1 MGTQT
6 LELHT
11 ALALYL
17 PRSQAVFKDLVSGMI
32 HLSRL
37 EEDISRRNRFH
48 GVVEFV
54 TGSDG
59 AQVLYMDGVR
69 SAILLTAGLGTRVR
83 QFEDLANLEAT
94 VSLYQLEPS
103 LARVAAGFST
113 AQPSDYGRAIQQMG
127 LEQTLNLLTESGSSG
142 VLHLLS
148 LGAKAQVFMDEG
160 RIIHAQLITEG
171 HNPEQPVR
179 LELLVR
185 SLGSGEVRGVLY
197 QTKEPTRPMVPAS
210 SPAAQSGA
218 EQSEA
223 VQSEAAPVE
232 TAPAS
237 SDPRLI
243 LEGWADLMRRTR
255 TLAQQHG
262 ISNFDRAWRAAGV
275 ALCDAHPLL
284 DPFGADL
291 TWNNGTFQLHADS
304 SEGLLEALTAGF
316 IHTLSSLGISLEQV
330 LINLKLVDLAHSHP
344 HASLERL
351 LPGGRRPS

>member
-1 MGTQT
+1 MGTSQT

-17 PRSQAVFKDLVSGMI
+17 PRSQALFKDLFSGMI

-59 AQVLYMDGVR
+59 AQVLYVDGVR
-69 SAILLTAGLGTRVR
+69 SAILLTAGVGTRVR

-94 VSLYQLEPS
+94 VSLYQLEPT
-103 LARVAAGFST
+103 LARVATSFST

-127 LEQTLNLLTESGSSG
+127 LEYTLNLLTESGSSG

-171 HNPEQPVR
+171 HNPEQPVT
-179 LELLVR
+179 LELLIR

-210 SPAAQSGA
+210 SPASNAGAQA
-218 EQSEA
+218 EVAPTVS
-223 VQSEAAPVE
+223 AA
-232 TAPAS
+232 AN

-243 LEGWADLMRRTR
+243 LEGWADLLRRTR
-255 TLAQQHG
+255 ALAQQHG
-262 ISNFDRAWRAAGV
+262 IGNFDRAWRGAGV
-275 ALCDAHPLL
+275 ALCDEHPLL

-291 TWNNGTFQLHADS
+291 TWNDGTLSLHIDS

-316 IHTLSSLGISLEQV
+316 VHTLSSLGISLEQV
-330 LINLKLVDLAHSHP
+330 LISIKLVDLAHSHP

>member
-1 MGTQT
+1 MGSQT

-11 ALALYL
+11 VLALYL
-17 PRSQAVFKDLVSGMI
+17 PRSQALFKDLFSGMI

-54 TGSDG
+54 AGSDG

-69 SAILLTAGLGTRVR
+69 SAILLTAGVGTRVR

-94 VSLYQLEPS
+94 VSLYQLDPN
-103 LARVAAGFST
+103 LARVATSFSM

-171 HNPEQPVR
+171 HNPAQPVT

-210 SPAAQSGA
+210 SPSSSSSAA
-218 EQSEA
+218 
-223 VQSEAAPVE
+223 QSEAAPAE
-232 TAPAS
+232 TAPAN

-255 TLAQQHG
+255 SLALQNG

-275 ALCDAHPLL
+275 ALCNEHPLL

-291 TWNNGTFQLHADS
+291 TWNDGTLQLHADT
-304 SEGLLEALTAGF
+304 SEDLLEALGAGF
-316 IHTLSSLGISLEQV
+316 VHTLSALGISLEQV
-330 LINLKLVDLAHSHP
+330 LIGVKLVDLAHNHP

>member
-11 ALALYL
+11 VLALYL
-17 PRSQAVFKDLVSGMI
+17 PRTQPLFKDLFSGMI

-37 EEDISRRNRFH
+37 EEDISRRNHFH

-59 AQVLYMDGVR
+59 AQVLYVNGVR
-69 SAILLTAGLGTRVR
+69 SAILLTAGLGTRVQ

-94 VSLYQLEPS
+94 VSLYQLEPT
-103 LARVAAGFST
+103 LARVATGFSM
-113 AQPSDYGRAIQQMG
+113 AQPSDYSRAIQQMG
-127 LEQTLNLLTESGSSG
+127 LEQTLNLLTESGSSN

-148 LGAKAQVFMDEG
+148 FGAKAQVFMDEG
-160 RIIHAQLITEG
+160 RIVHAQLITEG
-171 HNPEQPVR
+171 HNPEQPVT

-197 QTKEPTRPMVPAS
+197 QTKEPTRPMVAAS
-210 SPAAQSGA
+210 SPAAS
-218 EQSEA
+218 SP
-223 VQSEAAPVE
+223 AASSPAA
-232 TAPAS
+232 TAPAN
-237 SDPRLI
+237 SDPHLI
-243 LEGWADLMRRTR
+243 LEGWSDLMRRTR
-255 TLAQQHG
+255 TLAQHNG
-262 ISNFDRAWRAAGV
+262 ISNFDRAWRSAGV

-291 TWNNGTFQLHADS
+291 TWNDGTFQLHGDAA
-304 SEGLLEALTAGF
+304 EGLLEALTAGF
-316 IHTLSSLGISLEQV
+316 FHTLSALGISLEQV
-330 LINLKLVDLAHSHP
+330 LIGVKLVDLAHSHP

-351 LPGGRRPS
+351 LPGGRRIS

>member
-17 PRSQAVFKDLVSGMI
+17 PRTQALFKDLFSGMI

-37 EEDISRRNRFH
+37 EEDISRKNRFH

-69 SAILLTAGLGTRVR
+69 SAILLTAGVGARVQ

-94 VSLYQLEPS
+94 VSLYQLDPA
-103 LARVAAGFST
+103 LTRIATGFSM
-113 AQPSDYGRAIQQMG
+113 AQTSDYSRAIQQMG
-127 LEQTLNLLTESGSSG
+127 LEQTLNLLTESGSSS

-171 HNPEQPVR
+171 HNPEQPVT

-197 QTKEPTRPMVPAS
+197 QTKEPKRQMPMVPAS
-210 SPAAQSGA
+210 SPASDSGA
-218 EQSEA
+218 QPA
-223 VQSEAAPVE
+223 AAPAE
-232 TAPAS
+232 TAPANG
-237 SDPRLI
+237 DPRLI
-243 LEGWADLMRRTR
+243 LEGWSDLMRRTR
-255 TLAQQHG
+255 TLAQHNG
-262 ISNFDRAWRAAGV
+262 ISNFDRAWRSAGV

-291 TWNNGTFQLHADS
+291 TWNNGTFQLHTDS
-304 SEGLLEALTAGF
+304 CDGLLEALTAGF
-316 IHTLSSLGISLEQV
+316 VHTLSALGISIEQV
-330 LINLKLVDLAHSHP
+330 LIHLKLVDLAHSHP

-351 LPGGRRPS
+351 LPGGRKTS

>member
-17 PRSQAVFKDLVSGMI
+17 PRTQPLFKDLFSGMI

-59 AQVLYMDGVR
+59 AQVLYVDGVR
-69 SAILLTAGLGTRVR
+69 SAILLTAGLGTRVQ
-83 QFEDLANLEAT
+83 QFEDLANLDAT
-94 VSLYQLEPS
+94 VSLYQLDPT
-103 LARVAAGFST
+103 LTRVATGFSM
-113 AQPSDYGRAIQQMG
+113 AQPLDYSRAIQQMG
-127 LEQTLNLLTESGSSG
+127 LEQTLNLLTESGSSN

-148 LGAKAQVFMDEG
+148 FGAKAQVFMDEG
-160 RIIHAQLITEG
+160 RIVHAQLLTEG
-171 HNPEQPVR
+171 HNPEQPVT

-197 QTKEPTRPMVPAS
+197 QTKEPTRPMVSAS
-210 SPAAQSGA
+210 SPAASSPAAAQP
-218 EQSEA
+218 
-223 VQSEAAPVE
+223 EAAPPA
-232 TAPAS
+232 TAPAN

-243 LEGWADLMRRTR
+243 LEGWSDLMRRTR
-255 TLAQQHG
+255 TLAQHNG
-262 ISNFDRAWRAAGV
+262 ISNFDRAWRSAGV
-275 ALCDAHPLL
+275 ALCDTHPLL

-291 TWNNGTFQLHADS
+291 TWNDGTFQLHADS
-304 SEGLLEALTAGF
+304 TEGLLEALTAGF
-316 IHTLSSLGISLEQV
+316 VHTLSALGISLEQV

-351 LPGGRRPS
+351 LPGGRRIS

>member
-17 PRSQAVFKDLVSGMI
+17 PRTQALFKDLFSGMI

-59 AQVLYMDGVR
+59 AQVLYVDGVR
-69 SAILLTAGLGTRVR
+69 SAILLTAGAGTRVR

-94 VSLYQLEPS
+94 VSLYQLEPT
-103 LARVAAGFST
+103 LARVATGFST

-171 HNPEQPVR
+171 HNPEQPVT
-179 LELLVR
+179 LELLIR

-210 SPAAQSGA
+210 SPSAPQP
-218 EQSEA
+218 
-223 VQSEAAPVE
+223 EAAPAG
-232 TAPAS
+232 TAPTS
-237 SDPRLI
+237 IDPRLI
-243 LEGWADLMRRTR
+243 LEGWSDLMRRTR

-275 ALCDAHPLL
+275 ALCDEHPLL

-291 TWNNGTFQLHADS
+291 TWNDGSLSLHTDS
-304 SEGLLEALTAGF
+304 SDGLLEALTAGF
-316 IHTLSSLGISLEQV
+316 VHTLSSLGISLEQV

-351 LPGGRRPS
+351 LPGGRRIS

>member
-17 PRSQAVFKDLVSGMI
+17 PRTQALFKDLFSGMI

-69 SAILLTAGLGTRVR
+69 SAILLTAGVGTRVR

-103 LARVAAGFST
+103 LARVATSFST

-148 LGAKAQVFMDEG
+148 VGAKAQVFMDEG

-171 HNPEQPVR
+171 HNPEQPVT

-197 QTKEPTRPMVPAS
+197 QTKEPTRPMVAS
-210 SPAAQSGA
+210 SPSSSPSTA
-218 EQSEA
+218 
-223 VQSEAAPVE
+223 QSEAAAAE
-232 TAPAS
+232 TAPVNI
-237 SDPRLI
+237 DPRLI

-255 TLAQQHG
+255 TLAQQNG

-275 ALCDAHPLL
+275 ALCNEHPLL

-291 TWNNGTFQLHADS
+291 TWNDGAFQLHADS
-304 SEGLLEALTAGF
+304 SEGLLEALGAGF
-316 IHTLSSLGISLEQV
+316 VHTLSSLGISLEQV
-330 LINLKLVDLAHSHP
+330 LIHLKLVDLAHNHP

-351 LPGGRRPS
+351 LPGGRRLS